1 MHCCSIV
8 VSMVTT
14 GAAESEEALEAELL
28 ALQGK
33 PPKKG
38 KSPKSSPK
46 SMSMKDIDTMMAGLD
61 GIGDDEVSVCVYI
74 VSNGSITPVW

>member
-61 GIGDDEVSVCVYI
+61 GIGDDEVSVCVCVYCQQ
-74 VSNGSITPVW
+74 W